1 METKKKILVLCT
13 GNSCRS
19 QIAEGYLRY
28 FSGNN
33 AEVYSAG
40 VETHGVNPRAI
51 KIMEEDNIDISN
63 HTSNHVDEYRNI
75 DFDLVLTVCD
85 HAKEVCPYFPT
96 NAKKIHHNFP
106 DPAKAKGT
114 EDEIMNEFRKV
125 RNLIKDYCKDLVKD
139 LKES

>member
-1 METKKKILVLCT
+1 MEKKKKILVLCT

-19 QIAEGYLRY
+19 QIAEGYLQY
-28 FSGNN
+28 FSGDNS
-33 AEVYSAG
+33 EVYSAG

-51 KIMEEDNIDISN
+51 KIMAEDDIDIST
-63 HTSNHVDEYRNI
+63 HTSNHVDEYKNI

-85 HAKEVCPYFPT
+85 HAREVCPYFPT

-114 EDEIMNEFRKV
+114 EEEIMNEFRNA
-125 RNLIKDYCKDLVKD
+125 RNLIKDFCQELVKV